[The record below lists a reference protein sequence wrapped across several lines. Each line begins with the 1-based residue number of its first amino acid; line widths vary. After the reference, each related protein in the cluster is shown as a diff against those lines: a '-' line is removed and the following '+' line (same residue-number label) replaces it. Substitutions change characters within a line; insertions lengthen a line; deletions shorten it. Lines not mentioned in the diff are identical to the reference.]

1 MSAKEIERPMMKTRI
16 VGLAKASHF
25 GPTLIVTTLS
35 YLFAELYW
43 TTGPALLIALSFF
56 SGQLI
61 VGWSN
66 DLIDYADDLS
76 HQRMNKP
83 LVAGLITRTF
93 LQSWLAFMIPISL
106 VLNLFGPLGFVGG
119 GLSVFAI
126 GWAVAYNFYFKFNIF
141 SPLPFA
147 VAFAILPSCMAYSKD
162 KTPPLW
168 MILGGAFLGI
178 AAHFINVIKDMDQD
192 HASGIKGL
200 PQRCGKKGSIT
211 LAVIFIAVAIA
222 QLIIAMPLQLEW

>member
-1 MSAKEIERPMMKTRI
+1 MKNHI

-25 GPTLIVTTLS
+25 GPTLIVTSLS
-35 YLFAELYW
+35 YLFAQLYW
-43 TTGPALLIALSFF
+43 PTGSALLIALSFF

-76 HQRMNKP
+76 HQRVNKP
-83 LVAGLITRTF
+83 LVGGLITRKY
-93 LQSWLAFMIPISL
+93 LQAWLAVMIPISL
-106 VLNLFGPLGFVGG
+106 VLNLFGPLGFIGG

-126 GWAVAYNFYFKFNIF
+126 GWALAYNFYFKFNIF

-147 VAFAILPSCMAYSKD
+147 VAFAILPSCMPISKEM
-162 KTPPLW
+162 TPPLW
-168 MILGGAFLGI
+168 MIFGGALSGV
-178 AAHFINVIKDMDQD
+178 AAHFINVLKDMDQD

-200 PQRCGKKGSIT
+200 PQRCGKKASIII
-211 LAVIFIAVAIA
+211 AAIFIVLAIA
-222 QLIIAMPLQLEW
+222 QFVIAFPLQLEW